1 MKKIKMIA
9 LTGILLSST
18 ILGANTTVAQ
28 ASSNKA
34 LSVDKTEIVNNV
46 IQVINE
52 LLNSSST
59 ASNVNSQMKFSDLED
74 GQTMSVAPIF
84 GQKTDTQFDKVL
96 QGELNVVDNNE
107 QLVPMTTSNKD
118 SHGFP
123 ETVKYTLDGVTKTI
137 TVSYNYAKPI
147 VSFTN
152 NSQVM
157 NFKDGDTGIEDT
169 AENSDVKA
177 ISSNGADANGKANTA
192 TVSGKMSDDGK
203 SVNFTSKDNYVTSD
217 ITATRTVNTYK
228 EPDWSKLN
236 DRTITNFSDI
246 NNPIVIKDANG
257 NSYLVKA
264 TGYTDSDET
273 NTSIEGVTYVAT
285 AIDGAGNTVISDAS
299 GDEITFTDPDVQN
312 VAIDE
317 NAVNPIITFKD
328 KTTKKVLG
336 TYMPGTGTETITAAN
351 IQEAMPKNSTVSGTI
366 ENFTPTTSDYTK
378 TYYVT
383 RSANTNINFVSVVGD
398 NPTNSTTT
406 LNGNDGDT
414 VLLTDIPKG
423 YELVNKEDMLQK
435 LNASIPTKN
444 IYVKPKTDSNSLNY
458 TVTFR
463 DKTTGKVVGTE
474 SKGTG
479 DFGSYVGVTAPDG
492 YALAS
497 VIDHGFILLKND
509 QKVTKYVVAADTPYN
524 ISYVDQDTGEE
535 VGTQS
540 GKGANES
547 KIVLKAPT
555 GYAFV
560 NADDINY
567 TIDKDIPTSTVYVQ
581 KSDQTVDN
589 IVSGYPHNGN
599 IKIYDGNG
607 KLNDDVVLSEGSSW
621 IIDKT
626 VTINGAEY
634 YRVATNEYVKA
645 SDVYKYT
652 PLQTVAVTNGTNV
665 TPVYNSKGQLIIDR
679 ALDVN
684 TPWYTD
690 RSATIRGKKMYRVAT
705 DGWIKASDS
714 TLK

>member
-1 MKKIKMIA
+1 MRKIKMIA

-34 LSVDKTEIVNNV
+34 LSVDKSEIANNV

-59 ASNVNSQMKFSDLED
+59 ASNVNSQTKFSDLED
-74 GQTMSVAPIF
+74 GQTMHVAPIF
-84 GQKTDTQFDKVL
+84 GQKTDTQFDNVL
-96 QGELNVVDNNE
+96 QGELNVVDGNE
-107 QLVPMTTSNKD
+107 QLVPMTTVTRGNN
-118 SHGFP
+118 GFVT
-123 ETVKYTLDGVTKTI
+123 EVKYTLDGATKT
-137 TVSYNYAKPI
+137 VKVDYNFAKPI

-157 NFKDGDTGIEDT
+157 NFKADDGNDAIQKAATD
-169 AENSDVKA
+169 NSDVKA
-177 ISSNGADANGKANTA
+177 ISSNGADANGKANSTS
-192 TVSGKMSDDGK
+192 VSGTMDDGNK
-203 SVNFTSKDNYVTSD
+203 SVTFTPKDNYISG
-217 ITATRTVNTYK
+217 ISATRTVNTYT
-228 EPDWSKLN
+228 EPNWDSITTTDTSVVVSDSENPN
-236 DRTITNFSDI
+236 DY
-246 NNPIVIKDANG
+246 
-257 NSYLVKA
+257 YLVSFTTDNTGKTTA
-264 TGYTDSDET
+264 T
-273 NTSIEGVTYVAT
+273 AT
-285 AIDGAGNTVISDAS
+285 AIDAVGNDVISNATNKS
-299 GDEITFTDPDVQN
+299 ITFVKDNFAIPTDP
-312 VAIDE
+312 E
-317 NAVNPIITFKD
+317 NPATPSSILTFKILGSG
-328 KTTKKVLG
+328 KTVFTTPV
-336 TYMPGTGTETITAAN
+336 TGNMTVAQIQDTLPEGYTLAA
-351 IQEAMPKNSTVSGTI
+351 ISTDYEVKNG
-366 ENFTPTTSDYTK
+366 NQ

-383 RSANTNINFVSVVGD
+383 KSADTNVNYIDITTGNSVG
-398 NPTNSTTT
+398 SET
-406 LNGNDGDT
+406 LNGIQGEPT
-414 VLLTDIPKG
+414 VLTKIPENYK
-423 YELVNKEDMLQK
+423 LVNQSDILQK
-435 LNASIPTKN
+435 LNALTPNKN
-444 IYVKPKTDSNSLNY
+444 IYVTPKADSNSLNY

-474 SKGTG
+474 SQGSG
-479 DFGSYVGVTAPDG
+479 NFGSYVGVTAPDG

-524 ISYVDQDTGEE
+524 VSYVDQDTGEE

-567 TIDKDIPTSTVYVQ
+567 TIDKDTPTSTVYVQ

-589 IVSGYPHNGN
+589 IVSGYPRNGN

-626 VTINGAEY
+626 ITINGAEY
-634 YRVATNEYVKA
+634 YRVATDQYVKA

-665 TPVYNSKGQLIIDR
+665 TPVYNTKGQLIIDR

-705 DGWIKASDS
+705 DEWIKASDA
-714 TLK
+714 TLN

>member
-1 MKKIKMIA
+1 MRKIKMIA

-34 LSVDKTEIVNNV
+34 LSVDKSEIANNV

-59 ASNVNSQMKFSDLED
+59 ASNVNSQTKFSDLED
-74 GQTMSVAPIF
+74 GQTMQVAPIF
-84 GQKTDTQFDKVL
+84 GQKTDTQFDNVL
-96 QGELNVVDNNE
+96 QGELNVVDGNE
-107 QLVPMTTSNKD
+107 QLVPMTTVTRGDN
-118 SHGFP
+118 GFVT
-123 ETVKYTLDGVTKTI
+123 EVKYTLDGATKT
-137 TVSYNYAKPI
+137 VKVDYNFAKPI

-157 NFKDGDTGIEDT
+157 NFKADDGNDAIQKAATD
-169 AENSDVKA
+169 NSDVKA
-177 ISSNGADANGKANTA
+177 ISSNGADANGKTNSTS
-192 TVSGKMSDDGK
+192 VSGTMDDGNK
-203 SVNFTSKDNYVTSD
+203 SVTFTPKDNYISGISATRTIKTYTEPNWDSITTTDTSVVVSD
-217 ITATRTVNTYK
+217 SENPNDYYLVSFTTDNTGKITAT
-228 EPDWSKLN
+228 
-236 DRTITNFSDI
+236 
-246 NNPIVIKDANG
+246 
-257 NSYLVKA
+257 
-264 TGYTDSDET
+264 
-273 NTSIEGVTYVAT
+273 AT
-285 AIDGAGNTVISDAS
+285 AIDAVGNDVISNATNKS
-299 GDEITFTDPDVQN
+299 ITFVKDNFTIPTDP
-312 VAIDE
+312 E
-317 NAVNPIITFKD
+317 NPATPSSILTFKILGSG
-328 KTTKKVLG
+328 KTVFTTPV
-336 TYMPGTGTETITAAN
+336 TGNMTVAQIQDTLPEGYTLAA
-351 IQEAMPKNSTVSGTI
+351 ISTDYEVKNG
-366 ENFTPTTSDYTK
+366 NQ

-383 RSANTNINFVSVVGD
+383 KSADTNVNYIDITTGNSVG
-398 NPTNSTTT
+398 SET
-406 LNGNDGDT
+406 LNGIQGEPT
-414 VLLTDIPKG
+414 VLTKIPENYK
-423 YELVNKEDMLQK
+423 LVNQSDILQK
-435 LNASIPTKN
+435 LNALTPNKN
-444 IYVKPKTDSNSLNY
+444 IYVTPKADSNSLNY

-474 SKGTG
+474 SQGTG
-479 DFGSYVGVTAPDG
+479 NFGSYVGVTAPDG

-524 ISYVDQDTGEE
+524 VSYVDQDTGEE

-567 TIDKDIPTSTVYVQ
+567 TIDKDTPTSTVYVQ

-589 IVSGYPHNGN
+589 IVSGYPHKGN

-626 VTINGAEY
+626 ITINGAEY
-634 YRVATNEYVKA
+634 YRVATDQYVKA

-665 TPVYNSKGQLIIDR
+665 TPVYNTKGQLIIDR

-705 DGWIKASDS
+705 DEWIKASDA
-714 TLK
+714 TLN

>member
-1 MKKIKMIA
+1 MRKIKMIA

-34 LSVDKTEIVNNV
+34 LSVDKSEIANNV

-59 ASNVNSQMKFSDLED
+59 ASNVNSQTKFSDLED
-74 GQTMSVAPIF
+74 GQTMQVAPIF
-84 GQKTDTQFDKVL
+84 GQKTDTQFDNVL
-96 QGELNVVDNNE
+96 QGELNVVDGNE
-107 QLVPMTTSNKD
+107 QLVPMTTVTKGDN
-118 SHGFP
+118 GFVT
-123 ETVKYTLDGVTKTI
+123 EVKYTLDGATKT
-137 TVSYNYAKPI
+137 VKVDYNFAKPI

-157 NFKDGDTGIEDT
+157 NFKADDGNDAIQKAATD
-169 AENSDVKA
+169 NSDVKA
-177 ISSNGADANGKANTA
+177 ISSNGADANGKTNSTS
-192 TVSGKMSDDGK
+192 VSGTMDDGNK
-203 SVNFTSKDNYVTSD
+203 SVTFTPKDNYISG
-217 ITATRTVNTYK
+217 ISATRTVNTYT
-228 EPDWSKLN
+228 EPNWDSITTTDTSVVVSDSKNPN
-236 DRTITNFSDI
+236 DY
-246 NNPIVIKDANG
+246 
-257 NSYLVKA
+257 YLVSFTTDNTGKTTA
-264 TGYTDSDET
+264 T
-273 NTSIEGVTYVAT
+273 AT
-285 AIDGAGNTVISDAS
+285 AIDAVGNDVISNATNKS
-299 GDEITFTDPDVQN
+299 ITFVKDNFTIPTDP
-312 VAIDE
+312 E
-317 NAVNPIITFKD
+317 NPATPSSILTFKILRSG
-328 KTTKKVLG
+328 KTVFTTPV
-336 TYMPGTGTETITAAN
+336 TGDMTVAQIQDALPEGYTLAA
-351 IQEAMPKNSTVSGTI
+351 ISTDYEVKNG
-366 ENFTPTTSDYTK
+366 NQ

-383 RSANTNINFVSVVGD
+383 KSADTNVNYIDVTTGNSVG
-398 NPTNSTTT
+398 SET
-406 LNGNDGDT
+406 LNGIQGEPT
-414 VLLTDIPKG
+414 VLTKIPENYK
-423 YELVNKEDMLQK
+423 LVNQSDILQK
-435 LNASIPTKN
+435 LNALTPNKN
-444 IYVKPKTDSNSLNY
+444 IYVTPKADSNSLNY

-474 SKGTG
+474 SQGTG
-479 DFGSYVGVTAPDG
+479 NFGSYVGVTAPDG

-524 ISYVDQDTGEE
+524 VSYVDQDTGEE

-567 TIDKDIPTSTVYVQ
+567 TIDKDTPTSTVYVQ

-589 IVSGYPHNGN
+589 IVSGYPRNGN

-607 KLNDDVVLSEGSSW
+607 KLNNDVVLSEGSSW

-626 VTINGAEY
+626 ITINGAEY
-634 YRVATNEYVKA
+634 YRVATDQYVKA

-665 TPVYNSKGQLIIDR
+665 TPVYNTKGQLIIDR

-705 DGWIKASDS
+705 DEWIKASDA
-714 TLK
+714 TLN

>member
-1 MKKIKMIA
+1 MIA

-34 LSVDKTEIVNNV
+34 LSVDKSEIANNV

-59 ASNVNSQMKFSDLED
+59 ASNVNSQTKFSDLED
-74 GQTMSVAPIF
+74 GQTMNVAPIF
-84 GQKTDTQFDKVL
+84 GQKTDTQFDNVL
-96 QGELNVVDNNE
+96 QGELNVVDGNE
-107 QLVPMTTSNKD
+107 QLVSMVTSDKD
-118 SHGFP
+118 SNGFP
-123 ETVKYTLDGVTKTI
+123 KTVKYTLDGVTKTI
-137 TVSYNYAKPI
+137 TVNYNFARPI

-157 NFKDGDTGIEDT
+157 NFKDGTEKAAVEKAATDT
-169 AENSDVKA
+169 ANVKA
-177 ISSNGADANGKANTA
+177 ISSNGANAKGETNSTSISAEI
-192 TVSGKMSDDGK
+192 SSDGK
-203 SVNFTSKDNYVTSD
+203 SVTFTPKDNYISG
-217 ITATRTVNTYK
+217 ITAERTVNTYT
-228 EPDWSKLN
+228 EPNWTKINNSVDGTVNDPNDLN
-236 DRTITNFSDI
+236 DTVLTN
-246 NNPIVIKDANG
+246 NNG
-257 NSYLVKA
+257 NMYLLNTTNIKKA
-264 TGYTDSDET
+264 DDGKTAIFNYK
-273 NTSIEGVTYVAT
+273 AT
-285 AIDGAGNTVISDAS
+285 AIDAAGNTVTDAISGEPITYTS
-299 GDEITFTDPDVQN
+299 GEQTIN
-312 VAIDE
+312 IDSST
-317 NAVNPIITFKD
+317 VHPVITFKD
-328 KTTKKVLG
+328 KNSENVVYTAFPKDKTTFTTEDIEGLLPEKSGYALSGNYGDFTATAENNKQTYDVTKSVDTTVNYIDITTGNNVGSEKLQGNEGTPAVL
-336 TYMPGTGTETITAAN
+336 TNVP
-351 IQEAMPKNSTVSGTI
+351 
-366 ENFTPTTSDYTK
+366 ENYK
-378 TYYVT
+378 
-383 RSANTNINFVSVVGD
+383 
-398 NPTNSTTT
+398 
-406 LNGNDGDT
+406 
-414 VLLTDIPKG
+414 
-423 YELVNKEDMLQK
+423 LVNQSDILQNLSSLTPSK
-435 LNASIPTKN
+435 DV
-444 IYVKPKTDSNSLNY
+444 YVKPKADSNSLNY

-474 SKGTG
+474 SQGTG
-479 DFGSYVGVTAPDG
+479 NFGSYVGVTAPDG

-509 QKVTKYVVAADTPYN
+509 QKVTKYVVVADTPYN

-535 VGTQS
+535 VSAQA

-567 TIDKDIPTSTVYVQ
+567 TIDKDTPTATIYVQ

-626 VTINGAEY
+626 ITINGAEY
-634 YRVATNEYVKA
+634 YRVATNQYVKA

-705 DGWIKASDS
+705 DEWIKASDS
-714 TLK
+714 TLR

>member
-1 MKKIKMIA
+1 MRKIKMIA

-34 LSVDKTEIVNNV
+34 LSVDKSEIANNV

-59 ASNVNSQMKFSDLED
+59 ASNVNSQTKFSDLED
-74 GQTMSVAPIF
+74 GQTMHVAPIF
-84 GQKTDTQFDKVL
+84 GQKTDTQFDNVL
-96 QGELNVVDNNE
+96 QGELNVVDGNE
-107 QLVPMTTSNKD
+107 QLVPMTTVTRGNN
-118 SHGFP
+118 GFVT
-123 ETVKYTLDGVTKTI
+123 EVKYTLDGATKT
-137 TVSYNYAKPI
+137 VKVDYNFAKPI

-157 NFKDGDTGIEDT
+157 NFKADDGNDAIQKAATD
-169 AENSDVKA
+169 NSDVKA
-177 ISSNGADANGKANTA
+177 VSSNGADANGKANSTS
-192 TVSGKMSDDGK
+192 VSGTMDDGNK
-203 SVNFTSKDNYVTSD
+203 SVTFTPKDNYISGISATRTINTYTEPNWDNITTTDTNVVVSD
-217 ITATRTVNTYK
+217 SENPNDYYLVSFTTDNTGKITAT
-228 EPDWSKLN
+228 
-236 DRTITNFSDI
+236 
-246 NNPIVIKDANG
+246 
-257 NSYLVKA
+257 
-264 TGYTDSDET
+264 
-273 NTSIEGVTYVAT
+273 AT
-285 AIDGAGNTVISDAS
+285 AIDAVGNDVISNATNKS
-299 GDEITFTDPDVQN
+299 ITFVKDNFTIPTDP
-312 VAIDE
+312 E
-317 NAVNPIITFKD
+317 NPATPSSILTFKILRSG
-328 KTTKKVLG
+328 KTVFTTPV
-336 TYMPGTGTETITAAN
+336 TGNMTVAQIQDTLPEGYTLAA
-351 IQEAMPKNSTVSGTI
+351 ISTDYEVKNG
-366 ENFTPTTSDYTK
+366 NQ

-383 RSANTNINFVSVVGD
+383 KSADTNVNYIDVTTGNSVG
-398 NPTNSTTT
+398 SET
-406 LNGNDGDT
+406 LNGIQGEPA
-414 VLLTDIPKG
+414 VLTKIPENYK
-423 YELVNKEDMLQK
+423 LVNQSDILQK
-435 LNASIPTKN
+435 LNALTPNKN
-444 IYVKPKTDSNSLNY
+444 IYVTPKADSNSLNY

-474 SKGTG
+474 SQGSG
-479 DFGSYVGVTAPDG
+479 NFGSYVGVTAPDG

-524 ISYVDQDTGEE
+524 VSYVDQDTGEE

-567 TIDKDIPTSTVYVQ
+567 TIDKDTPTSTVYVQ

-589 IVSGYPHNGN
+589 IVSGYPHKGN

-626 VTINGAEY
+626 ITINGAEY
-634 YRVATNEYVKA
+634 YRVATDQYVKA

-665 TPVYNSKGQLIIDR
+665 TPVYNTKGQLIIDR

-705 DGWIKASDS
+705 DEWIKASDA
-714 TLK
+714 TLN

>member
-34 LSVDKTEIVNNV
+34 LSVDKTEIANNV

-74 GQTMSVAPIF
+74 GQTMYAAPIF
-84 GQKTDTQFDKVL
+84 GQKTDTQFDNVL
-96 QGELNVVDNNE
+96 QGELNVVDSNE

-118 SHGFP
+118 SNGFP
-123 ETVKYTLDGVTKTI
+123 KTVKYTLNGVTKTV
-137 TVSYNYAKPI
+137 TVDYNFAKPI

-152 NSQVM
+152 NSQIM
-157 NFKDGDTGIEDT
+157 NFKDGDTGIENT

-177 ISSNGADANGKANTA
+177 ISSNGADSNGKENTA
-192 TVSGKMSDDGK
+192 TVSGTMSSDGK
-203 SVNFTSKDNYVTSD
+203 TVTFTPKDNY
-217 ITATRTVNTYK
+217 ITGIKAERTVNTYTAPNWTK
-228 EPDWSKLN
+228 IKNSVGGTVNDLN
-236 DRTITNFSDI
+236 DLNDI
-246 NNPIVIKDANG
+246 GMLNDNG
-257 NSYLVKA
+257 NMYLLNTINSKNSEDGKTA
-264 TGYTDSDET
+264 TFDYK
-273 NTSIEGVTYVAT
+273 AT
-285 AIDGAGNTVISDAS
+285 AIDTAGNTVKDAISGEPITYTS
-299 GDEITFTDPDVQN
+299 GNQTIN
-312 VAIDE
+312 IDSST
-317 NAVNPIITFKD
+317 VHPVITFKD
-328 KTTKKVLG
+328 KNSGNVVYTAFPKDKTTF
-336 TYMPGTGTETITAAN
+336 TTEDVEGLLPEKSGYALSGNYGDFTA
-351 IQEAMPKNSTVSGTI
+351 
-366 ENFTPTTSDYTK
+366 TSNNNK
-378 TYYVT
+378 QTYYVT
-383 RSANTNINFVSVVGD
+383 KSADTTVNYIDITTGNNVGSEELQGNEGTSAVLTNVPENY
-398 NPTNSTTT
+398 
-406 LNGNDGDT
+406 
-414 VLLTDIPKG
+414 K
-423 YELVNKEDMLQK
+423 LVNQSDILQN
-435 LNASIPTKN
+435 LSSLTPSKN
-444 IYVKPKTDSNSLNY
+444 IYVKPKADSNSLNY

-479 DFGSYVGVTAPDG
+479 DFGSYIGVTAPDG
-492 YALAS
+492 YALAT

-567 TIDKDIPTSTVYVQ
+567 TIDKDTPTSTVYVQ

-634 YRVATNEYVKA
+634 YRVATNKYVKA

-705 DGWIKASDS
+705 DEWIKASDS
-714 TLK
+714 TLR

>member
-34 LSVDKTEIVNNV
+34 LSVDKTEIANNV

-59 ASNVNSQMKFSDLED
+59 ASNVNSQTKFSDLED

-157 NFKDGDTGIEDT
+157 NFKADDGKDAIQKAATD
-169 AENSDVKA
+169 NSDVKGS
-177 ISSNGADANGKANTA
+177 SSNGTDANGKTNSTS
-192 TVSGKMSDDGK
+192 VSGTMDDGNG
-203 SVNFTSKDNYVTSD
+203 SVTFTPKDNYITG
-217 ITATRTVNTYK
+217 ITAKRTVNTYT
-228 EPDWSKLN
+228 EPNWTKFNNLVGGTVNDSTDLN
-236 DRTITNFSDI
+236 GTVLTND
-246 NNPIVIKDANG
+246 NG
-257 NSYLVKA
+257 NMYLLNTTNVSNSEDKKTA
-264 TGYTDSDET
+264 TLEYK
-273 NTSIEGVTYVAT
+273 AT
-285 AIDGAGNTVISDAS
+285 AIDAVGNTVTDAISGEPITYTS
-299 GDEITFTDPDVQN
+299 GEQTVN
-312 VAIDE
+312 IDSST
-317 NAVNPIITFKD
+317 VHPVITFKD
-328 KTTKKVLG
+328 KTSGNTVFTAFPTDKTTFTIADIKTMLPEGYSLTGNYGDFTATLG
-336 TYMPGTGTETITAAN
+336 TN
-351 IQEAMPKNSTVSGTI
+351 KQ
-366 ENFTPTTSDYTK
+366 

-383 RSANTNINFVSVVGD
+383 KSVDTIVNYIDVTTGNKVGSEELQGNEGTPAVLTNVPENYKLIDQSDILQNLS
-398 NPTNSTTT
+398 S
-406 LNGNDGDT
+406 
-414 VLLTDIPKG
+414 LT
-423 YELVNKEDMLQK
+423 Q
-435 LNASIPTKN
+435 TKN

-547 KIVLKAPT
+547 KIVLKTPT

-567 TIDKDIPTSTVYVQ
+567 TIDKDTPTSTVYVQ

-705 DGWIKASDS
+705 DEWIKASDS

>member
-1 MKKIKMIA
+1 MRKIKMIA

-34 LSVDKTEIVNNV
+34 LSVDKSEIANNV

-59 ASNVNSQMKFSDLED
+59 ASNVNSQTKFSDLED
-74 GQTMSVAPIF
+74 GQTMHVAPIF
-84 GQKTDTQFDKVL
+84 GQKTDTQFDNVL
-96 QGELNVVDNNE
+96 QGELNVVDGNE
-107 QLVPMTTSNKD
+107 QLVPMTTVTRGDN
-118 SHGFP
+118 GFVT
-123 ETVKYTLDGVTKTI
+123 EVKYTLDGATKT
-137 TVSYNYAKPI
+137 VKVDYNFAKPI

-157 NFKDGDTGIEDT
+157 NFKADDGNDAIQKAATD
-169 AENSDVKA
+169 NSDVKA
-177 ISSNGADANGKANTA
+177 ISSNGADANGKANSTS
-192 TVSGKMSDDGK
+192 VSGTMDDGNK
-203 SVNFTSKDNYVTSD
+203 SVTFIPKDNYISG
-217 ITATRTVNTYK
+217 ISATRTVNTYT
-228 EPDWSKLN
+228 EPNWDNITTTDTNVVVSDSENPN
-236 DRTITNFSDI
+236 DY
-246 NNPIVIKDANG
+246 
-257 NSYLVKA
+257 YLVSFTTDNTGKTTA
-264 TGYTDSDET
+264 T
-273 NTSIEGVTYVAT
+273 AT
-285 AIDGAGNTVISDAS
+285 AIDAVGNDVISNATNKS
-299 GDEITFTDPDVQN
+299 ITFVKDNFTIPTDP
-312 VAIDE
+312 E
-317 NAVNPIITFKD
+317 NPATPSSILTFKILRSG
-328 KTTKKVLG
+328 KTVFTTPVTRNMTVAQIQDTLPEG
-336 TYMPGTGTETITAAN
+336 YTLAA
-351 IQEAMPKNSTVSGTI
+351 ISTDYEVKNG
-366 ENFTPTTSDYTK
+366 NQ

-383 RSANTNINFVSVVGD
+383 KSADTNVNYIDITTGNSVG
-398 NPTNSTTT
+398 SET
-406 LNGNDGDT
+406 LNGIQGEPT
-414 VLLTDIPKG
+414 VLTKIPENYK
-423 YELVNKEDMLQK
+423 LVNQSDILQK
-435 LNASIPTKN
+435 LNALTPNKN
-444 IYVKPKTDSNSLNY
+444 IYVTPKADSNSLNY

-474 SKGTG
+474 SQGSG
-479 DFGSYVGVTAPDG
+479 NFGSYVGVTAPDG

-524 ISYVDQDTGEE
+524 VSYVDQDTGEE

-567 TIDKDIPTSTVYVQ
+567 TIDKDTPTSTVYVQ

-589 IVSGYPHNGN
+589 IVSGYPRNGN

-626 VTINGAEY
+626 ITINGAEY
-634 YRVATNEYVKA
+634 YRVATDQYVKA

-665 TPVYNSKGQLIIDR
+665 TPVYNTKGQLIIDR

-705 DGWIKASDS
+705 DEWIKASDA
-714 TLK
+714 TLN

>member
-1 MKKIKMIA
+1 MRKIKMIA

-34 LSVDKTEIVNNV
+34 LSVDKSEIANNV

-74 GQTMSVAPIF
+74 GQTMQVAPIF
-84 GQKTDTQFDKVL
+84 GQKTDTQFDNVL
-96 QGELNVVDNNE
+96 QGELNVVDGNE
-107 QLVPMTTSNKD
+107 QLVPMTTVTRGNN
-118 SHGFP
+118 GFVT
-123 ETVKYTLDGVTKTI
+123 EVKYTLDGATKT
-137 TVSYNYAKPI
+137 VKVDYNFAKPI

-157 NFKDGDTGIEDT
+157 NFKADDGNDAIQKAATD
-169 AENSDVKA
+169 NSDVKA
-177 ISSNGADANGKANTA
+177 ISSNGADANGKANSTS
-192 TVSGKMSDDGK
+192 VSGTMDDGNK
-203 SVNFTSKDNYVTSD
+203 SVTFIPKDNYISG
-217 ITATRTVNTYK
+217 ISATRTVNTYT
-228 EPDWSKLN
+228 EPNWNNITTTDTNVVVSDSENPN
-236 DRTITNFSDI
+236 DY
-246 NNPIVIKDANG
+246 
-257 NSYLVKA
+257 YLVSFTTDNTGKTTA
-264 TGYTDSDET
+264 T
-273 NTSIEGVTYVAT
+273 AT
-285 AIDGAGNTVISDAS
+285 AIDAVGNDVISNATNKS
-299 GDEITFTDPDVQN
+299 ITFVKDNFAIPTDP
-312 VAIDE
+312 E
-317 NAVNPIITFKD
+317 NPATPSSILTFKILGSG
-328 KTTKKVLG
+328 KTVFTTPV
-336 TYMPGTGTETITAAN
+336 TGNMTVAQIQDTLPEGYTLAA
-351 IQEAMPKNSTVSGTI
+351 ISTDYEVKNG
-366 ENFTPTTSDYTK
+366 NQ

-383 RSANTNINFVSVVGD
+383 KSADTNVNYIDITTGNSVG
-398 NPTNSTTT
+398 SET
-406 LNGNDGDT
+406 LNGIQGEPT
-414 VLLTDIPKG
+414 VLTKIPENYK
-423 YELVNKEDMLQK
+423 LVNQSDILQK
-435 LNASIPTKN
+435 LNALTPNKN
-444 IYVKPKTDSNSLNY
+444 IYVTPKADSNSLNY

-474 SKGTG
+474 SQGSG
-479 DFGSYVGVTAPDG
+479 NFGSYVGVTAPDG

-524 ISYVDQDTGEE
+524 VSYVDQDTGEE

-567 TIDKDIPTSTVYVQ
+567 TIDKDTPTSTVYVQ

-589 IVSGYPHNGN
+589 IVSGYPRNGN

-626 VTINGAEY
+626 ITINGAEY
-634 YRVATNEYVKA
+634 YRVATDQYVKA

-665 TPVYNSKGQLIIDR
+665 TPVYNTKGQLIIDR

-705 DGWIKASDS
+705 DEWIKASDA
-714 TLK
+714 TLN

>member
-1 MKKIKMIA
+1 MRKIKMIA

-34 LSVDKTEIVNNV
+34 LSVDKSEIANNV

-59 ASNVNSQMKFSDLED
+59 ASNVNSQTKFSDLED
-74 GQTMSVAPIF
+74 GQTMHVAPIF
-84 GQKTDTQFDKVL
+84 GQKTDTQFDNVL
-96 QGELNVVDNNE
+96 QGELNVVDGNE
-107 QLVPMTTSNKD
+107 QLVPMTTVTRGDN
-118 SHGFP
+118 GFVT
-123 ETVKYTLDGVTKTI
+123 EVKYTLDGATKT
-137 TVSYNYAKPI
+137 VKVDYNFAKPI

-157 NFKDGDTGIEDT
+157 NFKADDGNDAIQKAATD
-169 AENSDVKA
+169 NSDVKA
-177 ISSNGADANGKANTA
+177 ISSNGADANGKTNSTS
-192 TVSGKMSDDGK
+192 VSGTMDDGNK
-203 SVNFTSKDNYVTSD
+203 SVTFTPKDNYISG
-217 ITATRTVNTYK
+217 ISATRTVNTYT
-228 EPDWSKLN
+228 EPNWDKFNNSVGGTVN
-236 DRTITNFSDI
+236 DVSDLTGTVLTND
-246 NNPIVIKDANG
+246 NG
-257 NSYLVKA
+257 NIYLLNTTNVVKSADGKTA
-264 TGYTDSDET
+264 TFDYK
-273 NTSIEGVTYVAT
+273 AT
-285 AIDGAGNTVISDAS
+285 AIDAVGNTVTDAISGEPITYTS
-299 GDEITFTDPDVQN
+299 GEQKVN
-312 VAIDE
+312 IDSST
-317 NAVNPIITFKD
+317 VHPVITFKD
-328 KTTKKVLG
+328 KTSGNTLFTKFPKDKTTFTIADIKAMLPEGYSLTGNYDGFTATLENNKQTYSVTKNADTTVNYIDVTTGDSVGSEELQGNEGTPAVLTKV
-336 TYMPGTGTETITAAN
+336 
-351 IQEAMPKNSTVSGTI
+351 PKN
-366 ENFTPTTSDYTK
+366 YK
-378 TYYVT
+378 
-383 RSANTNINFVSVVGD
+383 
-398 NPTNSTTT
+398 
-406 LNGNDGDT
+406 
-414 VLLTDIPKG
+414 
-423 YELVNKEDMLQK
+423 LVNQSDILQN
-435 LNASIPTKN
+435 LSVLTPNKN
-444 IYVKPKTDSNSLNY
+444 IYVTPKADSNSLNY

-474 SKGTG
+474 SQGTG
-479 DFGSYVGVTAPDG
+479 NFGSYVGVTAPDG

-524 ISYVDQDTGEE
+524 VSYVDQDTGEE

-567 TIDKDIPTSTVYVQ
+567 TIDKDTPTSTVYVQ

-589 IVSGYPHNGN
+589 IVSGYPRNGN

-626 VTINGAEY
+626 ITINGAEY
-634 YRVATNEYVKA
+634 YRVATNQYVKA

-665 TPVYNSKGQLIIDR
+665 TPVYNTKGQLIIDR

-705 DGWIKASDS
+705 DEWIKASDA
-714 TLK
+714 TLN

>member
-1 MKKIKMIA
+1 MRKIKMIA

-34 LSVDKTEIVNNV
+34 LSVDKSEIANNV

-59 ASNVNSQMKFSDLED
+59 ASNVNSQTKFSDLED
-74 GQTMSVAPIF
+74 GQTMHVAPIF
-84 GQKTDTQFDKVL
+84 GQKTDTQFDNVL
-96 QGELNVVDNNE
+96 QGELNVVDVNE
-107 QLVPMTTSNKD
+107 QLVPMTSGTRDKN
-118 SHGFP
+118 GFP
-123 ETVKYTLDGVTKTI
+123 QTVKYTLDGVTKTV
-137 TVSYNYAKPI
+137 TVEYNFARPF

-157 NFKDGDTGIEDT
+157 NFKYGDTGIEDT

-177 ISSNGADANGKANTA
+177 ISSNGTNALGVANNPVVKGT
-192 TVSGKMSDDGK
+192 MSTDGK
-203 SVNFTSKDNYVTSD
+203 SVDFTPSDNYTNAN
-217 ITATRTVNTYK
+217 ITGISATRTVNTYT
-228 EPDWSKLN
+228 EPNWDSITTTDTSVVVSDSENPN
-236 DRTITNFSDI
+236 DY
-246 NNPIVIKDANG
+246 
-257 NSYLVKA
+257 YLVSFTTDNTGKTTA
-264 TGYTDSDET
+264 T
-273 NTSIEGVTYVAT
+273 AT
-285 AIDGAGNTVISDAS
+285 AIDAVGNDVISNATNKS
-299 GDEITFTDPDVQN
+299 ITFVKDNFAIPTDP
-312 VAIDE
+312 E
-317 NAVNPIITFKD
+317 NPATPSSILTFKILGSG
-328 KTTKKVLG
+328 KTVFTTPV
-336 TYMPGTGTETITAAN
+336 TGNMTVAQIQDTLPEGYTLAA
-351 IQEAMPKNSTVSGTI
+351 ISTDYEVKNG
-366 ENFTPTTSDYTK
+366 NQ

-383 RSANTNINFVSVVGD
+383 KSADTNVNYIDITTGNSVG
-398 NPTNSTTT
+398 SET
-406 LNGNDGDT
+406 LNGIQGEPT
-414 VLLTDIPKG
+414 VLTKIPENYK
-423 YELVNKEDMLQK
+423 LVNQSDILQK
-435 LNASIPTKN
+435 LNALTPNKN
-444 IYVKPKTDSNSLNY
+444 IYVTPKADSNSLNY

-474 SKGTG
+474 SQGSG
-479 DFGSYVGVTAPDG
+479 NFGSYVGVTAPDG

-524 ISYVDQDTGEE
+524 VSYVDQDTGEE

-567 TIDKDIPTSTVYVQ
+567 TIDKDTPTSTVYVQ

-589 IVSGYPHNGN
+589 IVSGYPRNGN

-626 VTINGAEY
+626 ITINGAEY
-634 YRVATNEYVKA
+634 YRVATDQYVKA

-665 TPVYNSKGQLIIDR
+665 TPVYNTKGQLIIDR

-690 RSATIRGKKMYRVAT
+690 RSATIKGKKMYRVAT
-705 DGWIKASDS
+705 DEWIKASDA
-714 TLK
+714 TLN

>member
-1 MKKIKMIA
+1 MRKIKMIA

-34 LSVDKTEIVNNV
+34 LSVDKSEIANNV

-74 GQTMSVAPIF
+74 GQTMQVAPIF
-84 GQKTDTQFDKVL
+84 GQKTDTQFDNVL
-96 QGELNVVDNNE
+96 QGELNVVDGNE
-107 QLVPMTTSNKD
+107 QLVPMTTVTRGDN
-118 SHGFP
+118 GFVT
-123 ETVKYTLDGVTKTI
+123 EVKYTLDGATKT
-137 TVSYNYAKPI
+137 VKVDYNFAKPI

-157 NFKDGDTGIEDT
+157 NFKADDGNDAIQKAATD
-169 AENSDVKA
+169 NSDVKA
-177 ISSNGADANGKANTA
+177 ISSNGADANGKTNSTS
-192 TVSGKMSDDGK
+192 VSGTMDDGNK
-203 SVNFTSKDNYVTSD
+203 SVTFTPKDNYISG
-217 ITATRTVNTYK
+217 ISATRTVNTYT
-228 EPDWSKLN
+228 EPNWDNITTTDTNVVVSDSENPN
-236 DRTITNFSDI
+236 DY
-246 NNPIVIKDANG
+246 
-257 NSYLVKA
+257 YLVSFTTDNTGKITA
-264 TGYTDSDET
+264 T
-273 NTSIEGVTYVAT
+273 AT
-285 AIDGAGNTVISDAS
+285 AIDAVGNDVISNATNKS
-299 GDEITFTDPDVQN
+299 ITFVKDNFTIPTDP
-312 VAIDE
+312 E
-317 NAVNPIITFKD
+317 NPATPSSILTFKILGSG
-328 KTTKKVLG
+328 KTVFTTPV
-336 TYMPGTGTETITAAN
+336 TGNMTVAQIQDTLPEGYTLAA
-351 IQEAMPKNSTVSGTI
+351 ISTDYEVKNG
-366 ENFTPTTSDYTK
+366 NQ

-383 RSANTNINFVSVVGD
+383 KSADTNVNYIDITTGNSVG
-398 NPTNSTTT
+398 SET
-406 LNGNDGDT
+406 LNGIQGEPT
-414 VLLTDIPKG
+414 VLTKIPENYK
-423 YELVNKEDMLQK
+423 LVNQSDILQK
-435 LNASIPTKN
+435 LNALTPNKN
-444 IYVKPKTDSNSLNY
+444 IYVTPKADSNSLNY

-474 SKGTG
+474 SQGTG
-479 DFGSYVGVTAPDG
+479 NFGSYVGVTAPDG

-524 ISYVDQDTGEE
+524 VSYVDQDTGEE

-567 TIDKDIPTSTVYVQ
+567 TIDKDTPTSTVYVQ

-589 IVSGYPHNGN
+589 IVSGYPRNGN

-626 VTINGAEY
+626 ITINGAEY
-634 YRVATNEYVKA
+634 YRVATDQYVKA

-665 TPVYNSKGQLIIDR
+665 TPVYNTKGQLIIDR

-705 DGWIKASDS
+705 DEWIKASDA
-714 TLK
+714 TLN

>member
-34 LSVDKTEIVNNV
+34 LSVDKTEIANNV

-74 GQTMSVAPIF
+74 GQTMYVAPIF
-84 GQKTDTQFDKVL
+84 GQKTDTQFDNVL
-96 QGELNVVDNNE
+96 QGELNVVDSNE

-118 SHGFP
+118 SNGFP
-123 ETVKYTLDGVTKTI
+123 KTVKYTLNGVTKTI
-137 TVSYNYAKPI
+137 TVIYNYARPI

-157 NFKDGDTGIEDT
+157 NFKDGDTGIENT

-177 ISSNGADANGKANTA
+177 ISSNGADANGKENTA
-192 TVSGKMSDDGK
+192 TVSGKMSSDGK
-203 SVNFTSKDNYVTSD
+203 TVTFTPKDNY
-217 ITATRTVNTYK
+217 ITGIKAKRTVNTYK
-228 EPDWSKLN
+228 EPDWSILN
-236 DRTITNFSDI
+236 NRTITNASDI
-246 NNPIVIKDANG
+246 NNPIVIKDSNG

-264 TGYTDSDET
+264 TGYTNSNET
-273 NTSIEGVTYVAT
+273 SSTVNDVTYVAT
-285 AIDGAGNTVISDAS
+285 AIDGAGNTVTSDAS
-299 GDEITFTDPDVQN
+299 GEEITFTDPDIEN
-312 VAIDE
+312 VKVDSSS
-317 NAVNPIITFKD
+317 VNPIITFKD

-336 TYMPGTGTETITAAN
+336 TYMPSTGTETIAAGD
-351 IQEAMPKNSTVSGTI
+351 IQGAMPENSTISGTI
-366 ENFTPTTSDYTK
+366 NDFTPTTSDYTK

-383 RSANTNINFVSVVGD
+383 RSANTDVKFVSVVGD

-414 VLLTDIPKG
+414 VLLTGIPEG

-435 LNASIPTKN
+435 LNASIPSKN
-444 IYVKPKTDSNSLNY
+444 IYVKPKADSNSLNY

-492 YALAS
+492 YALAT

-547 KIVLKAPT
+547 KIVLNAPT

-567 TIDKDIPTSTVYVQ
+567 TIDKDTPTSTVYVQ

-705 DGWIKASDS
+705 DEWIKASDS
-714 TLK
+714 TLR

>member
-1 MKKIKMIA
+1 MRKIKMIA

-34 LSVDKTEIVNNV
+34 LSVDKSEIANNV

-59 ASNVNSQMKFSDLED
+59 ASNVNSQTKFSDLED
-74 GQTMSVAPIF
+74 GQTMHVAPIF
-84 GQKTDTQFDKVL
+84 GQKTDTQFDNVL
-96 QGELNVVDNNE
+96 QGELNVVDGNE
-107 QLVPMTTSNKD
+107 QLVPMTTVTRGDN
-118 SHGFP
+118 GFVT
-123 ETVKYTLDGVTKTI
+123 EVKYTLDGATKT
-137 TVSYNYAKPI
+137 VKVDYNFAKPI

-157 NFKDGDTGIEDT
+157 NFKADDGNDAIQKAATD
-169 AENSDVKA
+169 NSDVKA
-177 ISSNGADANGKANTA
+177 ISSNGADANGKTNSTS
-192 TVSGKMSDDGK
+192 VSGTMDDGNK
-203 SVNFTSKDNYVTSD
+203 SVTFTPKDNYISG
-217 ITATRTVNTYK
+217 ISATRTVNTYT
-228 EPDWSKLN
+228 EPNWDKFNNSVGGTVN
-236 DRTITNFSDI
+236 DVSDLTGTVLTND
-246 NNPIVIKDANG
+246 NG
-257 NSYLVKA
+257 NIYLLNTTNVVKSADGKTA
-264 TGYTDSDET
+264 TFDYK
-273 NTSIEGVTYVAT
+273 AT
-285 AIDGAGNTVISDAS
+285 AIDAAGNTVTDAISGEPITYTS
-299 GDEITFTDPDVQN
+299 GEQKVN
-312 VAIDE
+312 IDSST
-317 NAVNPIITFKD
+317 VHPVITFKD
-328 KTTKKVLG
+328 KTSGNTLFTKFPKDKTTFTIADIKAMLPEGYSLTGNYDGFTATLENNKQTYSVTKNADTTVNYIDVTTGDSVGSEELQGNEGTPAVLTKV
-336 TYMPGTGTETITAAN
+336 
-351 IQEAMPKNSTVSGTI
+351 PKN
-366 ENFTPTTSDYTK
+366 YK
-378 TYYVT
+378 
-383 RSANTNINFVSVVGD
+383 
-398 NPTNSTTT
+398 
-406 LNGNDGDT
+406 
-414 VLLTDIPKG
+414 
-423 YELVNKEDMLQK
+423 LVNQSDILQN
-435 LNASIPTKN
+435 LSVLTPNKN
-444 IYVKPKTDSNSLNY
+444 IYVTPKADSNSLNY

-474 SKGTG
+474 SQGTG
-479 DFGSYVGVTAPDG
+479 NFGSYVGVTAPDG

-524 ISYVDQDTGEE
+524 VSYVDQDTGEE

-567 TIDKDIPTSTVYVQ
+567 TIDKDTPTSTVYVQ

-589 IVSGYPHNGN
+589 IVSGYPRNGN

-626 VTINGAEY
+626 ITINGAEY
-634 YRVATNEYVKA
+634 YRVATDQYVKA

-665 TPVYNSKGQLIIDR
+665 TPVYNTKGQLIIDR

-705 DGWIKASDS
+705 DEWIKASDA
-714 TLK
+714 TLN

>member
-1 MKKIKMIA
+1 MIA

-34 LSVDKTEIVNNV
+34 LSVDKSEIANNV

-59 ASNVNSQMKFSDLED
+59 ASNVNSQTKFSDLED
-74 GQTMSVAPIF
+74 GQTMHVAPIF
-84 GQKTDTQFDKVL
+84 GQKTDTQFDNVL
-96 QGELNVVDNNE
+96 QGELNVVDGNE
-107 QLVPMTTSNKD
+107 QLVPMTTVTRGNN
-118 SHGFP
+118 GFVT
-123 ETVKYTLDGVTKTI
+123 EVKYTLDGATKT
-137 TVSYNYAKPI
+137 VKVDYNFAKPI

-157 NFKDGDTGIEDT
+157 NFKADDGNDAIQKAATD
-169 AENSDVKA
+169 NSDVKA
-177 ISSNGADANGKANTA
+177 VSSNGADANGKANSTS
-192 TVSGKMSDDGK
+192 VSGTMDDGNK
-203 SVNFTSKDNYVTSD
+203 SVTFTPKDNYISGISATRTINTYTEPNWDNITTTDTNVVVSD
-217 ITATRTVNTYK
+217 SENPNDYYLVSFTTDNTGKITAT
-228 EPDWSKLN
+228 
-236 DRTITNFSDI
+236 
-246 NNPIVIKDANG
+246 
-257 NSYLVKA
+257 
-264 TGYTDSDET
+264 
-273 NTSIEGVTYVAT
+273 AT
-285 AIDGAGNTVISDAS
+285 AIDAVGNDVISNATNKS
-299 GDEITFTDPDVQN
+299 ITFVKDNFTIPTDP
-312 VAIDE
+312 E
-317 NAVNPIITFKD
+317 NPATPSSILTFKILRSG
-328 KTTKKVLG
+328 KTVFTTPV
-336 TYMPGTGTETITAAN
+336 TGNMTVAQIQDTLPEGYTLAA
-351 IQEAMPKNSTVSGTI
+351 ISTDYEVKNG
-366 ENFTPTTSDYTK
+366 NQ

-383 RSANTNINFVSVVGD
+383 KSADTNVNYIDVTTGNSVG
-398 NPTNSTTT
+398 SET
-406 LNGNDGDT
+406 LNGIQGEPA
-414 VLLTDIPKG
+414 VLTKIPENYK
-423 YELVNKEDMLQK
+423 LVNQSDILQK
-435 LNASIPTKN
+435 LNALTPNKN
-444 IYVKPKTDSNSLNY
+444 IYVTPKADSNSLNY

-474 SKGTG
+474 SQGSG
-479 DFGSYVGVTAPDG
+479 NFGSYVGVTAPDG

-524 ISYVDQDTGEE
+524 VSYVDQDTGEE

-567 TIDKDIPTSTVYVQ
+567 TIDKDTPTSTVYVQ

-589 IVSGYPHNGN
+589 IVSGYPHKGN

-626 VTINGAEY
+626 ITINGAEY
-634 YRVATNEYVKA
+634 YRVATDQYVKA

-665 TPVYNSKGQLIIDR
+665 TPVYNTKGQLIIDR

-705 DGWIKASDS
+705 DEWIKASDA
-714 TLK
+714 TLN

>member
-1 MKKIKMIA
+1 MRKIKMIA

-34 LSVDKTEIVNNV
+34 LSVDKSEIANNV

-74 GQTMSVAPIF
+74 GQTMQVAPIF
-84 GQKTDTQFDKVL
+84 GQKTDTQFDNVL
-96 QGELNVVDNNE
+96 QGELNVVDGNE
-107 QLVPMTTSNKD
+107 QLVPMTTVTRGDN
-118 SHGFP
+118 GFVT
-123 ETVKYTLDGVTKTI
+123 EVKYTLDGATKT
-137 TVSYNYAKPI
+137 VKVDYNFAKPI

-157 NFKDGDTGIEDT
+157 NFKADDGNDAIQKAATD
-169 AENSDVKA
+169 NSDVKA
-177 ISSNGADANGKANTA
+177 ISSNGADANGKTNSTS
-192 TVSGKMSDDGK
+192 VSGTMDDGNK
-203 SVNFTSKDNYVTSD
+203 SVTFTPKDNYISG
-217 ITATRTVNTYK
+217 ISATRTVNTYT
-228 EPDWSKLN
+228 EPNWDKFNNSVGGTVN
-236 DRTITNFSDI
+236 DVSDLTGTVLTND
-246 NNPIVIKDANG
+246 NG
-257 NSYLVKA
+257 NIYLLNTTNVVKSADGKTA
-264 TGYTDSDET
+264 TFDYK
-273 NTSIEGVTYVAT
+273 AT
-285 AIDGAGNTVISDAS
+285 AIDAAGNTVTDAISGEPITYTS
-299 GDEITFTDPDVQN
+299 GEQKVN
-312 VAIDE
+312 IDSST
-317 NAVNPIITFKD
+317 VHPVITFKD
-328 KTTKKVLG
+328 KTSGNTLFTKFPKDKTTFTIADIKAMLPEGYSLTGNYDGFTATLENNKQTYSVTKNADTTVNYIDVTTGDSVGSEELQGNEGTPAVLTKV
-336 TYMPGTGTETITAAN
+336 
-351 IQEAMPKNSTVSGTI
+351 PKN
-366 ENFTPTTSDYTK
+366 YK
-378 TYYVT
+378 
-383 RSANTNINFVSVVGD
+383 
-398 NPTNSTTT
+398 
-406 LNGNDGDT
+406 
-414 VLLTDIPKG
+414 
-423 YELVNKEDMLQK
+423 LVNQSDILQN
-435 LNASIPTKN
+435 LSVLTPNKN
-444 IYVKPKTDSNSLNY
+444 IYVTPKADSNSLNY

-474 SKGTG
+474 SQGTG
-479 DFGSYVGVTAPDG
+479 NFGSYVGVTAPDG

-524 ISYVDQDTGEE
+524 VSYVDQDTGEE

-567 TIDKDIPTSTVYVQ
+567 TIDKDTPTSTVYVQ

-589 IVSGYPHNGN
+589 IVSGYPRNGN

-626 VTINGAEY
+626 ITINGAEY
-634 YRVATNEYVKA
+634 YRVATDQYVKA

-665 TPVYNSKGQLIIDR
+665 TPVYNTKGQLIIDR

-705 DGWIKASDS
+705 NEWIKASDA
-714 TLK
+714 TLN

>member
-1 MKKIKMIA
+1 MRKIKMIA

-34 LSVDKTEIVNNV
+34 LSVDKSEIANNV

-59 ASNVNSQMKFSDLED
+59 ASNVNSQTKFSDLED
-74 GQTMSVAPIF
+74 GQTMHVAPIF
-84 GQKTDTQFDKVL
+84 GQKTDTQFDNVL
-96 QGELNVVDNNE
+96 QGELNVVDGNE
-107 QLVPMTTSNKD
+107 QLVPMTTVTRGDN
-118 SHGFP
+118 GFVT
-123 ETVKYTLDGVTKTI
+123 EVKYTLDGATKT
-137 TVSYNYAKPI
+137 VKVDYNFAKPI

-157 NFKDGDTGIEDT
+157 NFKADDGNDAIQKAATD
-169 AENSDVKA
+169 NSDVKA
-177 ISSNGADANGKANTA
+177 VSSNGADANGKANSTS
-192 TVSGKMSDDGK
+192 VSGTMDDGNK
-203 SVNFTSKDNYVTSD
+203 SVTFTPKDNYISGISATRTINTYTEPNWDNITTTDTNVVVSD
-217 ITATRTVNTYK
+217 SENPNDYYLVSFTTDNTGKITAT
-228 EPDWSKLN
+228 
-236 DRTITNFSDI
+236 
-246 NNPIVIKDANG
+246 
-257 NSYLVKA
+257 
-264 TGYTDSDET
+264 
-273 NTSIEGVTYVAT
+273 AT
-285 AIDGAGNTVISDAS
+285 AIDAVGNDVISNATNKS
-299 GDEITFTDPDVQN
+299 ITFVKDNFTIPTDP
-312 VAIDE
+312 E
-317 NAVNPIITFKD
+317 NPATPSSILTFKILRSG
-328 KTTKKVLG
+328 KTVFTTPV
-336 TYMPGTGTETITAAN
+336 TGNMTVAQIQDTLPEGYTLAA
-351 IQEAMPKNSTVSGTI
+351 ISTDYEVKNG
-366 ENFTPTTSDYTK
+366 NQ

-383 RSANTNINFVSVVGD
+383 KSADTNVNYIDVTTGNSVG
-398 NPTNSTTT
+398 SET
-406 LNGNDGDT
+406 LNGIQGEPA
-414 VLLTDIPKG
+414 VLTKIPENYK
-423 YELVNKEDMLQK
+423 LVNQSDILQK
-435 LNASIPTKN
+435 LNALTPNKN
-444 IYVKPKTDSNSLNY
+444 IYVTPKADSNSLNY

-474 SKGTG
+474 SQGSG
-479 DFGSYVGVTAPDG
+479 NFGSYVGVTAPDG

-524 ISYVDQDTGEE
+524 VSYVDQDTGEE

-567 TIDKDIPTSTVYVQ
+567 TIDKDTPTSTVYVQ

-589 IVSGYPHNGN
+589 IVSGYPRNGN

-626 VTINGAEY
+626 ITINGAEY
-634 YRVATNEYVKA
+634 YRVATNQYVKA

-665 TPVYNSKGQLIIDR
+665 TPVYNTKGQLIIDR

-705 DGWIKASDS
+705 DEWIKASDA
-714 TLK
+714 TLN

>member
-1 MKKIKMIA
+1 MIA

-34 LSVDKTEIVNNV
+34 LSVDKSEIANNV

-59 ASNVNSQMKFSDLED
+59 ASNVNSQTKFSDLED

-84 GQKTDTQFDKVL
+84 GQKTDTQFDNVL
-96 QGELNVVDNNE
+96 QGELNVVDGNE
-107 QLVPMTTSNKD
+107 QLVSMVTSDKD
-118 SHGFP
+118 SNGFP
-123 ETVKYTLDGVTKTI
+123 KTVKYTLDGVTKTI
-137 TVSYNYAKPI
+137 TVNYNFARPI

-157 NFKDGDTGIEDT
+157 NFKDGETGIKNT

-177 ISSNGADANGKANTA
+177 ISSNGTNALGVENNPVVKG
-192 TVSGKMSDDGK
+192 VMSTDGK
-203 SVNFTSKDNYVTSD
+203 SVEFTPSDNYTNAT
-217 ITATRTVNTYK
+217 ITGISATRTVNTYK

-236 DRTITNFSDI
+236 NRTITNASDI
-246 NNPIVIKDANG
+246 KNPIVIKDSNG

-264 TGYTDSDET
+264 TGYPDSDET
-273 NTSIEGVTYVAT
+273 NSTINDVTYVAT
-285 AIDGAGNTVISDAS
+285 AIDGAGNTVISDAT

-351 IQEAMPKNSTVSGTI
+351 IQEAMPENSTVSGTV
-366 ENFTPTTSDYTK
+366 EDFTPSASDYTK
-378 TYYVT
+378 TYHVT

-406 LNGNDGDT
+406 LDGNDGDT
-414 VLLTDIPKG
+414 VLLTGIPEG

-435 LNASIPTKN
+435 LNASISSKN
-444 IYVKPKTDSNSLNY
+444 VYVKPKADSNVLNY

-474 SKGTG
+474 SQGTG
-479 DFGSYVGVTAPDG
+479 NFGSYVGVTAPDG

-509 QKVTKYVVAADTPYN
+509 QEVTKYVVAADTPYN

-535 VGTQS
+535 VGTQA

-567 TIDKDIPTSTVYVQ
+567 TIDKDTPTATVYVQ

-626 VTINGAEY
+626 ITINGAEY
-634 YRVATNEYVKA
+634 YRVATNQYVKA

-705 DGWIKASDS
+705 DEWIKASDS
-714 TLK
+714 TLR

>member
-1 MKKIKMIA
+1 MRKIKMIA

-34 LSVDKTEIVNNV
+34 LSVDKSEIANNV

-59 ASNVNSQMKFSDLED
+59 ASNVNSQTKFSDLED
-74 GQTMSVAPIF
+74 GQTMHVAPIF
-84 GQKTDTQFDKVL
+84 GQKTDTQFDNVL
-96 QGELNVVDNNE
+96 QGELNVVDGNE
-107 QLVPMTTSNKD
+107 QLVPMTTVTRGNN
-118 SHGFP
+118 GFVT
-123 ETVKYTLDGVTKTI
+123 EVKYTLDGATKT
-137 TVSYNYAKPI
+137 VKVDYNFAKPI

-157 NFKDGDTGIEDT
+157 NFKADDGNDAIQKAATD
-169 AENSDVKA
+169 NSDVKA
-177 ISSNGADANGKANTA
+177 VSSNGADANGKANSTS
-192 TVSGKMSDDGK
+192 VSGTMDDGNK
-203 SVNFTSKDNYVTSD
+203 SVTFTPKDNYISGISATRTINTYTEPNWDNITTTDTNVVVSD
-217 ITATRTVNTYK
+217 SENPNDYYLVSFTTDNTGKITAT
-228 EPDWSKLN
+228 
-236 DRTITNFSDI
+236 
-246 NNPIVIKDANG
+246 
-257 NSYLVKA
+257 
-264 TGYTDSDET
+264 
-273 NTSIEGVTYVAT
+273 AT
-285 AIDGAGNTVISDAS
+285 AIDAVGNDVISNATNKS
-299 GDEITFTDPDVQN
+299 ITFVKDNFTIPTDP
-312 VAIDE
+312 E
-317 NAVNPIITFKD
+317 NPATPSSILTFKILRSG
-328 KTTKKVLG
+328 KTVFTTPV
-336 TYMPGTGTETITAAN
+336 TGNMTVAQIQDTLPEGYTLAA
-351 IQEAMPKNSTVSGTI
+351 ISTDYEVKNG
-366 ENFTPTTSDYTK
+366 NQ

-383 RSANTNINFVSVVGD
+383 KSADTNVNYIDVTTGNSVG
-398 NPTNSTTT
+398 SET
-406 LNGNDGDT
+406 LNGIQGEPA
-414 VLLTDIPKG
+414 VLTKIPENYK
-423 YELVNKEDMLQK
+423 LVNQSDILQK
-435 LNASIPTKN
+435 LNALTPNKN
-444 IYVKPKTDSNSLNY
+444 IYVTPKADSNSLNY

-474 SKGTG
+474 SQGSG
-479 DFGSYVGVTAPDG
+479 NLGSYVGVTAPDG

-524 ISYVDQDTGEE
+524 VSYVDQDTGEE

-567 TIDKDIPTSTVYVQ
+567 TIDKDTPTSTVYVQ

-589 IVSGYPHNGN
+589 IVSGYPHKGN

-626 VTINGAEY
+626 ITINGAEY
-634 YRVATNEYVKA
+634 YRVATDQYVKA

-665 TPVYNSKGQLIIDR
+665 TPVYNTKGQLIIDR

-705 DGWIKASDS
+705 DEWIKASDA
-714 TLK
+714 TLN

>member
-1 MKKIKMIA
+1 MRKIKMIA

-34 LSVDKTEIVNNV
+34 LSVDKSEIANNV

-59 ASNVNSQMKFSDLED
+59 ASNVNSQTKFSDLED
-74 GQTMSVAPIF
+74 GQTMHVAPIF
-84 GQKTDTQFDKVL
+84 GQKTDTQFDNVL
-96 QGELNVVDNNE
+96 QGELNVVDGNE
-107 QLVPMTTSNKD
+107 QLVPMTTVTRGNN
-118 SHGFP
+118 GFVT
-123 ETVKYTLDGVTKTI
+123 EVKYTLDGATKT
-137 TVSYNYAKPI
+137 VKVDYNFAKPI

-157 NFKDGDTGIEDT
+157 NFKADDGNDAIQKAATD
-169 AENSDVKA
+169 NSDVKVV
-177 ISSNGADANGKANTA
+177 SSNGADANGKANSTS
-192 TVSGKMSDDGK
+192 VSGTMDDGNK
-203 SVNFTSKDNYVTSD
+203 SVTFTPKDNYISGISATRTINTYTEPNWDNITTTDTNVVVSD
-217 ITATRTVNTYK
+217 SENPNDYYLVSFTTDNTGKITAT
-228 EPDWSKLN
+228 
-236 DRTITNFSDI
+236 
-246 NNPIVIKDANG
+246 
-257 NSYLVKA
+257 
-264 TGYTDSDET
+264 
-273 NTSIEGVTYVAT
+273 AT
-285 AIDGAGNTVISDAS
+285 AIDAVGNDVISNATNKS
-299 GDEITFTDPDVQN
+299 ITFVKDNFTIPTDP
-312 VAIDE
+312 E
-317 NAVNPIITFKD
+317 NPATPSSILTFKILRSG
-328 KTTKKVLG
+328 KTVFTTPV
-336 TYMPGTGTETITAAN
+336 TGNMTVAQIQDTLPEGYTLAA
-351 IQEAMPKNSTVSGTI
+351 ISTDYEVKNG
-366 ENFTPTTSDYTK
+366 NQ

-383 RSANTNINFVSVVGD
+383 KSADTNVNYIDVTTGNSVG
-398 NPTNSTTT
+398 SET
-406 LNGNDGDT
+406 LNGIQGEPA
-414 VLLTDIPKG
+414 VLTKIPENYK
-423 YELVNKEDMLQK
+423 LVNQSDILQK
-435 LNASIPTKN
+435 LNALTPNKN
-444 IYVKPKTDSNSLNY
+444 IYVTPKADSNSLNY

-474 SKGTG
+474 SQGSG
-479 DFGSYVGVTAPDG
+479 NFGSYVGVTAPDG

-524 ISYVDQDTGEE
+524 VSYVDQDTGEE

-567 TIDKDIPTSTVYVQ
+567 TIDKDTPTSTVYVQ

-589 IVSGYPHNGN
+589 IVSGYPHKGN

-626 VTINGAEY
+626 ITINGAEY
-634 YRVATNEYVKA
+634 YRVATDQYVKA

-665 TPVYNSKGQLIIDR
+665 TPVYNTKGQLIIDR

-705 DGWIKASDS
+705 DEWIKASDA
-714 TLK
+714 TLN

>member
-1 MKKIKMIA
+1 MRKIKMIA

-34 LSVDKTEIVNNV
+34 LSVDKSEIANNV

-74 GQTMSVAPIF
+74 GQTMQVAPIF
-84 GQKTDTQFDKVL
+84 GQKTDTQFDNVL
-96 QGELNVVDNNE
+96 QGELNVVDGNE
-107 QLVPMTTSNKD
+107 QLVPMTTVTRGDN
-118 SHGFP
+118 GFVT
-123 ETVKYTLDGVTKTI
+123 EVKYTLDGATKT
-137 TVSYNYAKPI
+137 VKVDYNFAKPI

-157 NFKDGDTGIEDT
+157 NFKADDGNDAIQKAATD
-169 AENSDVKA
+169 NSDVKA
-177 ISSNGADANGKANTA
+177 ISSNGADANGKTNSTS
-192 TVSGKMSDDGK
+192 VSGTMDDGNK
-203 SVNFTSKDNYVTSD
+203 SVTFTPKDNYISG
-217 ITATRTVNTYK
+217 ISATRTVNTYT
-228 EPDWSKLN
+228 EPNWDKFNNSVGGTVN
-236 DRTITNFSDI
+236 DVSDLTGTVLTND
-246 NNPIVIKDANG
+246 NG
-257 NSYLVKA
+257 NIYLLNTTNVVKSADGKTA
-264 TGYTDSDET
+264 TFDYK
-273 NTSIEGVTYVAT
+273 AT
-285 AIDGAGNTVISDAS
+285 AIDAAGNTVTDAISGEPITYTS
-299 GDEITFTDPDVQN
+299 GEQKVN
-312 VAIDE
+312 IDSST
-317 NAVNPIITFKD
+317 VHPVITFKD
-328 KTTKKVLG
+328 KTSGNTLFTKFPKDKTTFTIADIKAMLPEGYSLTGNYDGFTATLENNKQTYSVTKNADTTVNYIDVTTGDSVGSEELQGNEGTPAVLTKV
-336 TYMPGTGTETITAAN
+336 
-351 IQEAMPKNSTVSGTI
+351 PKN
-366 ENFTPTTSDYTK
+366 YK
-378 TYYVT
+378 
-383 RSANTNINFVSVVGD
+383 
-398 NPTNSTTT
+398 
-406 LNGNDGDT
+406 
-414 VLLTDIPKG
+414 
-423 YELVNKEDMLQK
+423 LVNQSDILQN
-435 LNASIPTKN
+435 LSVLTPNKN
-444 IYVKPKTDSNSLNY
+444 IYVTPKADSNSLNY

-474 SKGTG
+474 SQGTG
-479 DFGSYVGVTAPDG
+479 NFGSYVGVTAPDG

-524 ISYVDQDTGEE
+524 VSYVDQDTGEE

-567 TIDKDIPTSTVYVQ
+567 TIDKDTPTSTVYVQ

-589 IVSGYPHNGN
+589 IVSGYPRNGN
-599 IKIYDGNG
+599 VKIYDGNG

-626 VTINGAEY
+626 ITINGAEY
-634 YRVATNEYVKA
+634 YRVATDQYVKA

-665 TPVYNSKGQLIIDR
+665 TPVYNTKGQLIIDR

-705 DGWIKASDS
+705 NEWIKASDA
-714 TLK
+714 TLN

>member
-1 MKKIKMIA
+1 MRKIKMIA

-34 LSVDKTEIVNNV
+34 LSVDKTEIANNV

-59 ASNVNSQMKFSDLED
+59 ASNVNSQTKFSDLED
-74 GQTMSVAPIF
+74 GQTMQVAPIF
-84 GQKTDTQFDKVL
+84 GQKTDTQFDNVL
-96 QGELNVVDNNE
+96 QGELNVVDGNE
-107 QLVPMTTSNKD
+107 QLVPMTTVTRGDN
-118 SHGFP
+118 GFVT
-123 ETVKYTLDGVTKTI
+123 EVKYTLDGATKT
-137 TVSYNYAKPI
+137 VKVDYNFAKPI

-157 NFKDGDTGIEDT
+157 NFKADDGNDAIQKAATD
-169 AENSDVKA
+169 NSDVKA
-177 ISSNGADANGKANTA
+177 ISSNGADANGKTNSTS
-192 TVSGKMSDDGK
+192 VSGTMDDGNK
-203 SVNFTSKDNYVTSD
+203 SVTFTPKDNYISGISATRTINTYTEPNWDNITTTDTNVVVSD
-217 ITATRTVNTYK
+217 SENPNDYYLVSFTTDNTGKITAT
-228 EPDWSKLN
+228 
-236 DRTITNFSDI
+236 
-246 NNPIVIKDANG
+246 
-257 NSYLVKA
+257 
-264 TGYTDSDET
+264 
-273 NTSIEGVTYVAT
+273 AT
-285 AIDGAGNTVISDAS
+285 AIDAVGNDVISNATNKS
-299 GDEITFTDPDVQN
+299 ITFVKDNFTIPTDP
-312 VAIDE
+312 E
-317 NAVNPIITFKD
+317 NPATPSSILTFKILGSG
-328 KTTKKVLG
+328 KTVFTTPV
-336 TYMPGTGTETITAAN
+336 TGNMTVAQIQDTLPEGYTLAA
-351 IQEAMPKNSTVSGTI
+351 ISTDYEVKNG
-366 ENFTPTTSDYTK
+366 NQ

-383 RSANTNINFVSVVGD
+383 KSADTNVNYIDITTGNSVG
-398 NPTNSTTT
+398 SET
-406 LNGNDGDT
+406 LNGIQGEPT
-414 VLLTDIPKG
+414 VLTKIPENYK
-423 YELVNKEDMLQK
+423 LVNQSDILQK
-435 LNASIPTKN
+435 LNALTPNKN
-444 IYVKPKTDSNSLNY
+444 IYVTPKADSNSLNY

-474 SKGTG
+474 SQGSG
-479 DFGSYVGVTAPDG
+479 NFGSYVGVTAPDG

-524 ISYVDQDTGEE
+524 VSYVDQDTGEE

-567 TIDKDIPTSTVYVQ
+567 TIDKDTPTSTVYVQ

-589 IVSGYPHNGN
+589 IVSGYPHKGN

-626 VTINGAEY
+626 ITINGAEY
-634 YRVATNEYVKA
+634 YRVATDQYVKA

-665 TPVYNSKGQLIIDR
+665 TPVYNTKGQLIIDR

-705 DGWIKASDS
+705 DEWIKASDA
-714 TLK
+714 TLN

>member
-1 MKKIKMIA
+1 MRKIKMIA

-34 LSVDKTEIVNNV
+34 LSVDKSEIANNV

-59 ASNVNSQMKFSDLED
+59 ASNVNSQTKFSDLED
-74 GQTMSVAPIF
+74 GQTLKVAPIF
-84 GQKTDTQFDKVL
+84 GQKTDTQFDNVL
-96 QGELNVVDNNE
+96 QGELNVVDGNE
-107 QLVPMTTSNKD
+107 QLVPMTTVTRGDN
-118 SHGFP
+118 GFVT
-123 ETVKYTLDGVTKTI
+123 EVKYTLDGATKT
-137 TVSYNYAKPI
+137 VKVDYNFAKPI

-157 NFKDGDTGIEDT
+157 NFKAEDGNDAIQKAATD
-169 AENSDVKA
+169 NSDVKA
-177 ISSNGADANGKANTA
+177 ISSNGADANGKANSTS
-192 TVSGKMSDDGK
+192 VSGTMDDGNK
-203 SVNFTSKDNYVTSD
+203 SVTFTPKDNYISGIPAKRTINLYKESNWGKFNNSVGGTVNDVSD
-217 ITATRTVNTYK
+217 LTGTVLTNDNGNIYLLNTTNVVKSADGKTATFDYK
-228 EPDWSKLN
+228 
-236 DRTITNFSDI
+236 
-246 NNPIVIKDANG
+246 
-257 NSYLVKA
+257 
-264 TGYTDSDET
+264 
-273 NTSIEGVTYVAT
+273 AT
-285 AIDGAGNTVISDAS
+285 AIDAAGNTVTDAISGEPITYTS
-299 GDEITFTDPDVQN
+299 GEQKVN
-312 VAIDE
+312 IDSST
-317 NAVNPIITFKD
+317 VHPVITFKD
-328 KTTKKVLG
+328 KTSGNTLFTNFPKDKTTFTIADIKAMLPEG
-336 TYMPGTGTETITAAN
+336 YSLTGNYDGFTA
-351 IQEAMPKNSTVSGTI
+351 TL
-366 ENFTPTTSDYTK
+366 ENNK
-378 TYYVT
+378 QTYYVT
-383 RSANTNINFVSVVGD
+383 KSADITVNYIDVTTGDSVG
-398 NPTNSTTT
+398 SEE
-406 LNGNDGDT
+406 LQGNEGT
-414 VLLTDIPKG
+414 PAVLTKVPKN
-423 YELVNKEDMLQK
+423 YKLVNQSDILQN
-435 LNASIPTKN
+435 LSVLTPNKN
-444 IYVKPKTDSNSLNY
+444 IYVTPKADSNSLNY

-474 SKGTG
+474 SQGSG
-479 DFGSYVGVTAPDG
+479 NFGSYVGVTAPDG

-497 VIDHGFILLKND
+497 VINHGFILLKND

-524 ISYVDQDTGEE
+524 VSYVDQDTGEE

-567 TIDKDIPTSTVYVQ
+567 TIDKDTPTSTVYVQ

-589 IVSGYPHNGN
+589 IVSGYPRNGN

-634 YRVATNEYVKA
+634 YRVATNQYVKA

-665 TPVYNSKGQLIIDR
+665 TPVYNTKGQLIIDR

-705 DGWIKASDS
+705 DEWIKASDA
-714 TLK
+714 TLN